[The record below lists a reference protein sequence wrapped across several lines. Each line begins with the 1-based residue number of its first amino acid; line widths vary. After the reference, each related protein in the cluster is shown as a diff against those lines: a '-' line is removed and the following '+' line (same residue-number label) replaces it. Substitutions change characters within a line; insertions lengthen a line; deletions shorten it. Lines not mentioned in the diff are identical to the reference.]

1 MIKNVIFDFGNV
13 ITRFYP
19 NELTAACISDENK
32 HKALIDVVF
41 DRAYWERLD
50 AGTITDEEAK
60 AAMCSR
66 LSPELHKDARAIY
79 DNWVKNLLPVDGMPD
94 LVAAVK
100 KRGVKLFL
108 LSNISKKFAKEH
120 VDTPWIKS
128 VFSLFDGLVFSSRLN
143 IIKPDPKIYT
153 HLLETYNLQAE
164 ECLFIDDN
172 AANVAAATSLGI
184 TAILFEGSASHLMEQ
199 LNKYI

>member
-19 NELTAACISDENK
+19 DELTAACVSDASR
-32 HKALIDVVF
+32 HKALISVIF

-66 LSPELHKDARAIY
+66 LAPELHEDARAIY
-79 DNWVKNLLPVDGMPD
+79 DNWVKNLHPVDGMPD
-94 LVAAVK
+94 LVADVK

-108 LSNISKKFAKEH
+108 LSNISQKFSKEY
-120 VDTPWIKS
+120 VDTPWVKS

-143 IIKPDPKIYT
+143 IIKPNPKIYT

-164 ECLFIDDN
+164 ECIFVDDN

-184 TAILFEGSASHLMEQ
+184 TAILFDGSASHLMEQ
-199 LNKYI
+199 LNQYI